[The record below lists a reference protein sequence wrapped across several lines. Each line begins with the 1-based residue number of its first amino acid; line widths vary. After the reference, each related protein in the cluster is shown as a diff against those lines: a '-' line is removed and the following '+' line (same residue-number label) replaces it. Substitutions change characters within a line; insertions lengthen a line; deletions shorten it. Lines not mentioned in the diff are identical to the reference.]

1 MKFINK
7 DKLYIAK
14 DSNGCYDIKYDE
26 NVVFNYAMYDNME
39 LKNIETTET
48 FLYKDLVLCL
58 SKEND
63 VYLYPESLY
72 TSKKLLKEYHI
83 KNWFFVDD
91 KELTKYNYNMAVNDM
106 SNLLVTSTNTL
117 QSVATD
123 LAKLSKDVNTFVGNI
138 TQVTN
143 NSLPEITNT
152 TKNIT
157 QSVSNLVN
165 TLANNKITGGFLQV
179 IK

>member
-7 DKLYIAK
+7 DKLYITK
-14 DSNGCYDIKYDE
+14 DTNGYYDVKYDE
-26 NVVFNYAMYDNME
+26 NIVFNYAAYENME
-39 LKNIETTET
+39 LKNIETGET
-48 FLYKDLVLCL
+48 FLYKNLVLCL

-63 VYLYPESLY
+63 VYLYPEALY
-72 TSKKLLKEYHI
+72 TSKKLLKEYNI

-91 KELTKYNYNMAVNDM
+91 KELTQYNYTTAINDV

-117 QSVATD
+117 QNVVTD
-123 LAKLSKDVNTFVGNI
+123 LAKLSKDVNVFVGNI

-143 NSLPEITNT
+143 TSLPEITNT

-157 QSVSNLVN
+157 KNVSNLVN
-165 TLANNKITGGFLQV
+165 TFANSGVTGGVLQF